1 MGFENFGR
9 VSFTTEARTADFIN
23 YLEQGKVMA
32 TKCKTCGTSYFPPKM
47 DCPKCLLSDVEWF
60 EIKSNGK
67 LITYTI
73 VHYGPSGFENEAP
86 YILAIGDFGNGLRI
100 FSHLSRDIKE
110 GDIKIGMKLKVIP
123 TKLPNN
129 RLSYEFQQA

>member
-1 MGFENFGR
+1 
-9 VSFTTEARTADFIN
+9 
-23 YLEQGKVMA
+23 
-32 TKCKTCGTSYFPPKM
+32 
-47 DCPKCLLSDVEWF
+47 VEWF

-100 FSHLSRDIKE
+100 FGHLSRDIKE